1 MLYNVLRGDSMKS
14 FSNIL
19 WGIVLVLLGLVFGL
33 NAIGV
38 TDINLFFDGWW
49 TLIIIIPCFIN
60 LFHDDEKIGSLI
72 GVCIGVFLLLGCQ
85 GIIDFSL
92 IWKLIVP
99 IVLVVIGLS
108 MLFKNSVKDKI
119 KKEIGSINKKSNNKE
134 YSACFSGTDL
144 DFSNEEFRG
153 CDLNA
158 SFGGIKC
165 DLRKSKI
172 KKDAVINAFSVF
184 GGITIFVPDDVN
196 VKIVSSSIF
205 GGVSGKGRDVSSD
218 AKTVYINA
226 SCLFGGVEIK

>member
-1 MLYNVLRGDSMKS
+1 
-14 FSNIL
+14 
-19 WGIVLVLLGLVFGL
+19 
-33 NAIGV
+33 
-38 TDINLFFDGWW
+38 
-49 TLIIIIPCFIN
+49 
-60 LFHDDEKIGSLI
+60 
-72 GVCIGVFLLLGCQ
+72 
-85 GIIDFSL
+85 
-92 IWKLIVP
+92 
-99 IVLVVIGLS
+99 
-108 MLFKNSVKDKI
+108 MLFKNTVKDKI

-172 KKDAVINAFSVF
+172 KKDAVINAFR
-184 GGITIFVPDDVN
+184 
-196 VKIVSSSIF
+196 IF

-226 SCLFGGVEIK
+226 SCLFGGVEIKWMVCKS